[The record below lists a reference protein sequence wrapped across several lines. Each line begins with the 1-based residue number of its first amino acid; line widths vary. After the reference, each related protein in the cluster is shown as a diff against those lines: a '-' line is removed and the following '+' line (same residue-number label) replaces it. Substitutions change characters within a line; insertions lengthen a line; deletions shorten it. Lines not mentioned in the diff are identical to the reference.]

1 MSELAGEASN
11 LATQLVGKT
20 AKVRVPA
27 TSANLGPGYDS
38 AGIAL
43 ALYDDL
49 EATILDSNEL
59 VIEIEGS
66 GSDTLPRDGSHL
78 VVRALARGLAEC
90 GIQTEGLHL
99 KCINRIAQGR
109 GLGSSSAAIVGG
121 LALAREL
128 LRSIGLDHSDQRL
141 LELANDLEGH
151 PDNVAPA
158 IFGGFT
164 IAWQQEVGDVAG
176 EPTGETAVDVYVHGV
191 YPGIEP
197 VLAIPNGDLAT
208 ERARELM
215 PAKVPLA
222 DAAEN
227 AASASL
233 LSLALTSNPE
243 FLLVGTS
250 DRIHQYYRRFA
261 YPDSYGLMRSLRKA
275 GIPAAIS
282 GAGPAVIAFGVA
294 GTELD
299 GESVC
304 AQIAEHLG
312 ELEVEQRT
320 EFDVLPIAIDIEGVT
335 GL

>member
-1 MSELAGEASN
+1 MSELVGEAADVAS
-11 LATQLVGKT
+11 QLVGRT
-20 AKVRVPA
+20 ARIRVPA

-49 EATILDSNEL
+49 EATILDTNEL
-59 VIEIEGS
+59 IVEVEGL

-78 VVRALARGLAEC
+78 VVRALAKGLAES

-99 KCINRIAQGR
+99 KCTNRIPQGR

-128 LRSIGLDHSDQRL
+128 LRSIGRDHTDQRL

-164 IAWQQEVGDVAG
+164 VAWQQAATDSTG
-176 EPTGETAVDVYVHGV
+176 EPTGETRVDAYVHRV
-191 YPGIEP
+191 HPGIRP
-197 VLAIPNGDLAT
+197 VIAVPNGDLST

-233 LSLALTSNPE
+233 LGIALTSNPE
-243 FLLVGTS
+243 LLLVGTS

-261 YPDSYGLMRSLRKA
+261 YPDSYGLMRTLRKA

-294 GTELD
+294 DSELD
-299 GESVC
+299 DERLCLSI
-304 AQIAEHLG
+304 AQRIDL
-312 ELEVEQRT
+312 LEVEQRT
-320 EFDVLPIAIDIEGVT
+320 EFDVLPIAIDTEGVKS
-335 GL
+335 L

>member
-1 MSELAGEASN
+1 MSQLAGEAADS
-11 LATQLVGKT
+11 ASQLVGRT
-20 AKVRVPA
+20 VKVRVPA

-49 EATILDSNEL
+49 EATILDTNEL
-59 VIEIEGS
+59 VIEVEGA

-78 VVRALARGLAEC
+78 VVRALARGLAES

-99 KCINRIAQGR
+99 KCTNRIPQGR

-128 LRSIGLDHSDQRL
+128 LRQVGQDLTDQRL

-164 IAWQQEVGDVAG
+164 IAWQQSVTDPAG
-176 EPTGETAVDVYVHGV
+176 EPTGETMVDVYVHSV
-191 YPGIEP
+191 HPDIRP
-197 VLAIPNGDLAT
+197 VLVIPNGDLST

-233 LSLALTSNPE
+233 LSVALISNPE
-243 FLLVGTS
+243 LLLVGTS

-261 YPDSYGLMRSLRKA
+261 YPDSYGLMRSLRKV

-282 GAGPAVIAFGVA
+282 GAGPSVIVFGVT
-294 GTELD
+294 G
-299 GESVC
+299 
-304 AQIAEHLG
+304 AEFDDEALCPVIVEHVEG
-312 ELEVEQRT
+312 LEVEQRT
-320 EFDVLPIAIDIEGVT
+320 EFDVTPIAIDVEGVKS
-335 GL
+335 L